1 MPGVNKEQIDRAKE
15 WDLLAYLQRYE
26 PDELVRTGPHEYST
40 ATHGSLKISNG
51 KWHWFK
57 GEMGGK
63 DALSYLVHVR
73 GMGFV
78 EAVELLS
85 DGIGGPPLRVVQP
98 AEVRKPF
105 RLPESA
111 RFPAHVLSYLQQRGI
126 GGDIIQ
132 ACIEAN
138 ILYESK
144 KHHNC
149 VFVGS
154 SPDGKARYAMLRG
167 TCGNFKQEIESS
179 DKRFGFV
186 LPPLSELYT
195 RLIVAESPIDALS
208 VAQLRALQ
216 SENWRDCA
224 YLSLGGTAARA
235 LLQYLHDHPA
245 VDTVDICVDNDEAG
259 IKGAAKLRQ
268 AVLEDEALTDR
279 NIRMTFCPPPKR
291 CGKDYNNMLITKR
304 KQALEKG
311 RVASRQTGVIKEG

>member
-1 MPGVNKEQIDRAKE
+1 MP
-15 WDLLAYLQRYE
+15 
-26 PDELVRTGPHEYST
+26 
-40 ATHGSLKISNG
+40 
-51 KWHWFK
+51 
-57 GEMGGK
+57 
-63 DALSYLVHVR
+63 
-73 GMGFV
+73 
-78 EAVELLS
+78 EA
-85 DGIGGPPLRVVQP
+85 
-98 AEVRKPF
+98 
-105 RLPESA
+105 A

-126 GGDIIQ
+126 GVDIIR
-132 ACIEAN
+132 ACIETN
-138 ILYESK
+138 VLYESRRY
-144 KHHNC
+144 HNC
-149 VFVGS
+149 VFVGN
-154 SPDGKARYAMLRG
+154 DVEGHARYAMLRG

-259 IKGAAKLRQ
+259 VKGAAKLRL

-291 CGKDYNNMLITKR
+291 YGKDYNNMLITKR
-304 KQALEKG
+304 KQALEKE

>member
-15 WDLLAYLQRYE
+15 WELLSYLQRYE
-26 PDELVRTGPHEYST
+26 PNELVRTGPHEYST
-40 ATHGSLKISNG
+40 ATHGSLKISND

-57 GEMGGK
+57 GEIGGK

-98 AEVRKPF
+98 AEVREPF
-105 RLPESA
+105 RLPEAA
-111 RFPAHVLSYLQQRGI
+111 RFPTHVLSYLQQRGI

-132 ACIEAN
+132 TCIEAN

-149 VFVGS
+149 VFVGN
-154 SPDGKARYAMLRG
+154 DAEGHARCAMLRG
-167 TCGNFKQEIESS
+167 TFGDFKQEIESS
-179 DKRFGFV
+179 DKRYGFV
-186 LPPLSELYT
+186 LPARSADCT
-195 RLIVAESPIDALS
+195 RLAVTESPIDALS
-208 VAQLRALQ
+208 MAQLRALQ

-235 LLQYLHDHPA
+235 LFQYLHDHPA
-245 VDTVDICVDNDEAG
+245 IDVVDICVDNDEAG

-268 AVLEDEALTDR
+268 AVLEDKVLKSR
-279 NIRMTFCPPPKR
+279 NIRLTFSPPPKR
-291 CGKDYNNMLITKR
+291 YGKDYNNMLVAKR
-304 KQALEKG
+304 KQAFEIERAAAL
-311 RVASRQTGVIKEG
+311 RPAL

>member
-15 WDLLAYLQRYE
+15 WDLLSYLQRYE
-26 PDELVRTGPHEYST
+26 PDELVRTGSHEYST

-57 GEMGGK
+57 GEIGGK

-85 DGIGGPPLRVVQP
+85 DGIGGPLFRVAQP
-98 AEVRKPF
+98 VEIRKPF
-105 RLPESA
+105 RLPEAA

-132 ACIEAN
+132 ACIGAN

-149 VFVGS
+149 VFVGN
-154 SPDGKARYAMLRG
+154 DAKGHIRYAMLRG
-167 TCGNFKQEIESS
+167 TYRDFKQEIESS

-186 LPPLSELYT
+186 LPPLSEPCS
-195 RLIVAESPIDALS
+195 RLVVAESPIDALS
-208 VAQLRALQ
+208 VAQLRKFQ
-216 SENWRDCA
+216 FENWRDCA
-224 YLSLGGTAARA
+224 YLSLGCTAARA

-245 VDTVDICVDNDEAG
+245 VEVVDICIDNDEAG
-259 IKGAAKLRQ
+259 VKGTAKLRK
-268 AVLEDEALTDR
+268 AVLEDETLKGR
-279 NIRMTFCPPPKR
+279 NIRMTCCPPPKR
-291 CGKDYNNMLITKR
+291 YGKDYNNMLVAKR
-304 KQALEKG
+304 KQAFEIERAAAL
-311 RVASRQTGVIKEG
+311 RPAL